1 MLEFVD
7 GRFLGF
13 LPNSFLASNSLPSLD
28 AFKTVVIVTSQ
39 CCFDFL
45 CRSMSDGIP
54 FEMV

>member
-13 LPNSFLASNSLPSLD
+13 LPNSFLASKSLPS
-28 AFKTVVIVTSQ
+28 VVIVTSQ